1 MDLPKS
7 GFSGMRKYFFKDLYA
22 GFLVS
27 LIALPL
33 SLGLALASGAP
44 AFAGI
49 VTAVVG
55 GVLVSIF
62 GGSYVTISGVGN
74 GLAVATFGAIASLN
88 TAGMEDGYMYVLAA
102 VIVSGGLIA
111 LLGIFRFGSLSD
123 YFPSAAVEGMLAAIG
138 LLIMAKQLHLMI
150 GIVPPKGLS
159 ALELYGLLPDSAYTI
174 IKSDDFAVTAIGL
187 VSLLIMVF
195 YSKIR
200 NKAFHIIPAP
210 MWVVIISISLS
221 FFLEHQNLFHI
232 IPERFLITLPS
243 DIIGSYVAPD
253 FSKIGSMAFWN
264 AVITLT
270 LIASIESLLSI
281 KGVERLDVF
290 RRRVNTNKDLRAH
303 GIATAV
309 SGMFGGLNV
318 VAVIARSSVNVNS
331 GAVTRASNFFQGIV
345 IALAVLFL
353 DDIISRI
360 PMPALSA
367 ILVYT
372 GYKLAS
378 PKSVIRVAKIGW
390 ESLTTYLVTL
400 ILTIV
405 FGLIQGIALGIL
417 CALILQMITTKR
429 AGLILRNI
437 FRPNTLLYQEV
448 SGQYI
453 ISVKNYS
460 NFLNYNRL
468 RLKLDSIP
476 AGSNV
481 ILDFTLCQFVDETVM
496 EHLANHNDL
505 YERKGGSLE
514 IIGMDD
520 LQTRSSHPFSPWVP
534 LIGNKPSRKTV
545 LTKRQ
550 KSIRNYMHEIG
561 WKFIPNPKG
570 FNYKLKGFRYF
581 KTLAVDAVQNKAE
594 GFVNSQKLEFLDL
607 DFHKGEFIAKESLRA
622 SVLVIKGFK
631 DMPNFTLDKEKLF
644 DKIAA
649 VAGFDDIDFAKH
661 SDFSNRFHLTG
672 KNKAAVK
679 DFFEDELILFF
690 EQNPPFH
697 IESSKGNLIIFEKER
712 LSSLSEVKLMVSFA
726 IRLTEILQRI
736 LKEKADARI
745 EITH

>member
-7 GFSGMRKYFFKDLYA
+7 GFSGMKQNFVKDLYA

-55 GVLVSIF
+55 GVLVSVL

-74 GLAVATFGAIASLN
+74 GLAVATLAAVTALN
-88 TAGMEDGYMYVLAA
+88 TDGMEDGYMYVLAA
-102 VIVSGGLIA
+102 VIVSGGLITI
-111 LLGIFRFGSLSD
+111 LGIFRFGSLSD

-138 LLIMAKQLHLMI
+138 LLIMAKQLHIMI

-159 ALELYGLLPDSAYTI
+159 AIQLYAMIPDSIYTVFI
-174 IKSDDFAVTAIGL
+174 SNEYTVTALGL
-187 VSLLIMVF
+187 ASLLIMVF

-200 NKAFHIIPAP
+200 NRAFHVIPAP
-210 MWVVIISISLS
+210 MWVVIISVGLS
-221 FFLEHQNLFHI
+221 YFLEHQNLFHL
-232 IPERFLITLPS
+232 IPEKFLISLPN
-243 DIIGSYVAPD
+243 DIIGSYIAPN
-253 FSKIGSMAFWN
+253 FSKINSIDFWN

-309 SGMFGGLNV
+309 SGFLGGLNV

-331 GAVTRASNFFQGIV
+331 GAVTRASNFYHGLV
-345 IALAVLFL
+345 IALAILFL

-372 GYKLAS
+372 GYKLAA

-390 ESLTTYLVTL
+390 ESLTTYLITL
-400 ILTIV
+400 IVTVV

-417 CALILQMITTKR
+417 CALILQLITTKR

-437 FRPNTLLYQEV
+437 FRPNTLMYQEEN
-448 SGQYI
+448 GQYI
-453 ISVKNYS
+453 LSVKQYS

-476 AGSNV
+476 SGSNV

-505 YERKGGSLE
+505 YERKGGSIE

-520 LQTRSSHPFSPWVP
+520 LQTNSNHPFSPWVP
-534 LIGNKPSRKTV
+534 LLGNKPSGKVV

-550 KSIRNYMHEIG
+550 KSIRTCMQEIG
-561 WKFIPNPKG
+561 WEFMPNPKDDKYNLRG
-570 FNYKLKGFRYF
+570 FGYF
-581 KTLAVDAVQNKAE
+581 KTLKVDVVQNKAE
-594 GFVNSQKLEFLDL
+594 GFVNNQKLEFLDL
-607 DFHKGEFIAKESLRA
+607 EYHKGEFIAKESLRA
-622 SVLVIKGFK
+622 SILVINGFVN
-631 DMPNFTLDKEKLF
+631 MPSFILDKENLF
-644 DKIAA
+644 DKIAS
-649 VAGFDDIDFAKH
+649 VAGFKDINFSKH
-661 SDFSNRFHLTG
+661 SDFSSRFHLTG
-672 KNKAAVK
+672 EDEGLVK
-679 DFFEDELILFF
+679 DFFVKELILFF
-690 EQNPPFH
+690 EQNPPYH
-697 IESSKGNLIIFEKER
+697 IESHNGSLIIFEKER
-712 LSSLSEVKLMVSFA
+712 LSTLSEIKLMVSFA
-726 IRLTEILQRI
+726 IRLTENIQRI
-736 LKEKADARI
+736 QKEKVDARI
-745 EITH
+745 EVTY